1 VVARRLRAATRQ
13 LKKRRRG
20 VAPERAWHRVSSVS
34 TEEEG
39 GGGGVGA
46 RWGAGWSRITR

>member
-1 VVARRLRAATRQ
+1 MVARRLRAATRQ

-20 VAPERAWHRVSSVS
+20 VAPERAAPC
-34 TEEEG
+34 EQE

-46 RWGAGWSRITR
+46 RWGSGWRRKTR